1 MDRNLILENF
11 GYVRNALVKASDG
24 EYSEYKYLTLIVK
37 DAIKNEQESVEKN
50 NTKIDKIKEKNEEE
64 R

>member
-1 MDRNLILENF
+1 M
-11 GYVRNALVKASDG
+11 ASLG
-24 EYSEYKYLTLIVK
+24 EYSEYEHLALIVK
-37 DAIKNEQESVEKN
+37 DAIKNEQERVEKN